1 MYKIQLAYKMKLR
14 DIDKKTYKTLR
25 YITKLSKNLYNEAV
39 YLERS
44 AYQEL
49 VKLNKDRKKSLTNR
63 NMVQI
68 LSDIVLPNVSPGKLT
83 DIQRIHRAWKHKL
96 SNFPADKI
104 DEPFSSFVNY
114 NTLDKVV
121 LSPNY
126 FLLHSA
132 SSQTILQQV
141 EKNYL
146 SYFRANVIKS
156 KNPPGYLPKDGH
168 FHLTFKSI
176 SKRNTQ
182 MGIFKVPFSR
192 DFTKLTSLKR
202 GLSTDIQ
209 IKLPDKFKDTDKYQI
224 NQIKLIPKSNAR
236 YFELCI
242 IYTTSCEKIKDL
254 DKNQYLGIDLGLN
267 NLMSCISTIGS
278 PFIISGRKL
287 KSYNQ
292 WYNKEIARLKSISD
306 LNPKSPKITNKMDNI
321 IQKRNNRVEDY
332 IRKSTRMVINYCIE
346 NKIGN
351 IVVGYNKDFKRN
363 INIGKRNNQS
373 FVQIPLFKIRQ
384 KLKYLCEYYG
394 INYKEQE
401 ESYTSK
407 SSFLSQDPIPEYKD
421 IPKKGT
427 IEYIIYNSATNKDN
441 QTLFSGTRICRGL
454 YKDQIQNQI
463 LNADINGAANI
474 LRKSTYN
481 NKEVYNNIRK
491 TILEYPKV
499 LKVA

>member
-1 MYKIQLAYKMKLR
+1 MDKIQLTYKMKLR
-14 DIDKKTYKTLR
+14 NINKKTYKTLQ

-49 VKLNKDRKKSLTNR
+49 LRLNKDRENKLINMEMVKIISGINIPNR
-63 NMVQI
+63 PPKY
-68 LSDIVLPNVSPGKLT
+68 LSEKE
-83 DIQRIHRAWKHKL
+83 RIYLAWKYKL
-96 SNFPADKI
+96 SNFPVDKMG
-104 DEPFSSFVNY
+104 DPFSSFINY
-114 NTLDKVV
+114 NILDKVV
-121 LSPNY
+121 LSSNY

-132 SSQTILQQV
+132 SSQAILQQV

-146 SYFRANVIKS
+146 SYFRINKIQAK
-156 KNPPGYLPKDGH
+156 KPPYYLPKDGH
-168 FHLTFKSI
+168 FQLTFKI
-176 SKRNTQ
+176 IPTRNTKN
-182 MGIFKVPFSR
+182 GFFTVPFSR
-192 DFTKLTSLKR
+192 DFKKYTHKK

-209 IKLPDKFKDTDKYQI
+209 IKLPDKFKDIGKYQI
-224 NQIKLIPKSNAR
+224 NQIKIIPKSNAR

-267 NLMSCISTIGS
+267 NLMSCVSTTGS

-292 WYNKEIARLKSISD
+292 WYNKETSRLKSISD
-306 LNPKSPKITNKMDNI
+306 LNSSSPKVTRKIDNI
-321 IQKRNNRVEDY
+321 IHKRNNRVEDY

-363 INIGKRNNQS
+363 INIGKKNNQS

-407 SSFLSQDPIPEYKD
+407 SSFLSQDPIPNYKD

-441 QTLFSGTRICRGL
+441 QTLFYGTRISRGL
-454 YKDQIQNQI
+454 YKDHNKNLF

-474 LRKSTYN
+474 LRKSTNN
-481 NKEVYNNIRK
+481 NKEIYNNIRK
-491 TILEYPKV
+491 TILVYPKV

>member
-1 MYKIQLAYKMKLR
+1 MKLR
-14 DIDKKTYKTLR
+14 NIDKKTYKTLQ
-25 YITKLSKNLYNEAV
+25 YITKLSKNLYNEAI

-49 VKLNKDRKKSLTNR
+49 AKLNKDRENKLTNTEMIKIISGI
-63 NMVQI
+63 NI
-68 LSDIVLPNVSPGKLT
+68 PNKPPKYL
-83 DIQRIHRAWKHKL
+83 IEKERIYLAWKYKL
-96 SNFPADKI
+96 SKFPDDKMN
-104 DEPFSSFVNY
+104 EPFSSFVNY
-114 NTLDKVV
+114 NILDKVV
-121 LSPNY
+121 LSSNY
-126 FLLHSA
+126 FLLYSA
-132 SSQTILQQV
+132 SSQSVLQQV

-146 SYFRANVIKS
+146 SYFKINKIQTK
-156 KNPPGYLPKDGH
+156 KPPHYLQKDEY
-168 FHLTFKSI
+168 FQVTYKSI
-176 SKRNTQ
+176 SKKNCEK
-182 MGIFKVPFSR
+182 GIFKVLFST
-192 DFTKLTSLKR
+192 DFKKYASKKR
-202 GLSTDIQ
+202 LSTSIQ
-209 IKLPDKFKDTDKYQI
+209 IKIPDKFKDTNKYQI
-224 NQIKLIPKSNAR
+224 NQIKIIPKSNAR

-242 IYTTSCEKIKDL
+242 IYTTSCDKIKDL
-254 DKNQYLGIDLGLN
+254 DKNQYLGIALGLN

-306 LNPKSPKITNKMDNI
+306 LNPNSPKITKKMSNI

-332 IRKSTRMVINYCIE
+332 MRKSVRRVIDYCIK

-363 INIGKRNNQS
+363 INIGKKNNQN
-373 FVQIPLFKIRQ
+373 FVQIPIFKIRQ

-407 SSFLSQDPIPEYKD
+407 SSFLSTDPIPDYKD
-421 IPKKGT
+421 IPKKET
-427 IEYIIYNSATNKDN
+427 LEYIIYNSATNKDN
-441 QTLFSGTRICRGL
+441 QTQFSDKRISRGL
-454 YKDQIQNQI
+454 YKDYNQNLI

-474 LRKSTYN
+474 LRKSTEN
-481 NKEVYNNIRK
+481 NKDIYDSIRK
-491 TILEYPKV
+491 TILDYPKV

>member
-1 MYKIQLAYKMKLR
+1 MDKIQLAYKMKLR
-14 DIDKKTYKTLR
+14 NIDKKTYKTLR
-25 YITKLSKNLYNEAV
+25 HVTKLSKNLYNEAI

-49 VKLNKDRKKSLTNR
+49 FNLNSDRENKLTNMEMIKIISGI
-63 NMVQI
+63 NI
-68 LSDIVLPNVSPGKLT
+68 PNKPPGKLT
-83 DIQRIHRAWKHKL
+83 DMQRIYLAWKYKL
-96 SNFPADKI
+96 NNFPSDKMN
-104 DEPFSSFVNY
+104 DPFSSFVNY
-114 NTLDKVV
+114 NILDKVV
-121 LSPNY
+121 LSSNY
-126 FLLHSA
+126 FLLYSV

-146 SYFRANVIKS
+146 SYFSINKIQTK
-156 KNPPGYLPKDGH
+156 KPPYYLSKDGH
-168 FHLTFKSI
+168 FQVTYKSI
-176 SKRNTQ
+176 LKKNCEK
-182 MGIFKVPFSR
+182 GIFKVPFSR
-192 DFTKLTSLKR
+192 DFKKYASKK

-224 NQIKLIPKSNAR
+224 NQIKIIPKSNAR

-242 IYTTSCEKIKDL
+242 IYTTSCEKINDL

-267 NLMSCISTIGS
+267 NLMSCVSTNGS

-306 LNPKSPKITNKMDNI
+306 LNSKSPKITKKMSNI

-332 IRKSTRMVINYCIE
+332 IRKSTRTVINYCIK

-363 INIGKRNNQS
+363 INIGKKNNQS

-427 IEYIIYNSATNKDN
+427 IEYIMYNSISNKDN
-441 QTLFSGTRICRGL
+441 QILFSGTRISRGL
-454 YKDQIQNQI
+454 YKDHKQNLL

-481 NKEVYNNIRK
+481 NKEIYFNIRK
-491 TILEYPKV
+491 TILDYPKV

>member
-1 MYKIQLAYKMKLR
+1 MDKIQLTYKMKLR
-14 DIDKKTYKTLR
+14 NIDKKTYKTLQ
-25 YITKLSKNLYNEAV
+25 YITKLSKNLYNEAI

-49 VKLNKDRKKSLTNR
+49 VKLNKDRKKPLTNR

-68 LSDIVLPNVSPGKLT
+68 LSDVVLPNVPPRKLT
-83 DIQRIHRAWKHKL
+83 GIQRTHLAWKYKL
-96 SNFPADKI
+96 SSFTADKI

-121 LSPNY
+121 LSSNY

-146 SYFRANVIKS
+146 SYFRANAVKS
-156 KNPPGYLPKDGH
+156 KNPPRYLPKDEY
-168 FHLTFKSI
+168 FLLTFKSM

-182 MGIFKVPFSR
+182 KGIFKVPFSR
-192 DFTKLTSLKR
+192 DFTKLASLK
-202 GLSTDIQ
+202 GELSTDIQ
-209 IKLPDKFKDTDKYQI
+209 IKLPDKFKDTDKYKI
-224 NQIKLIPKSNAR
+224 NQIRLIPKNKAR

-242 IYTTSCEKIKDL
+242 IYTTSCNKIEDL
-254 DKNQYLGIDLGLN
+254 DRSQYLSIDLGIN
-267 NLMSCISTIGS
+267 NLMSCVSTTGS

-292 WYNKEIARLKSISD
+292 WYNKEIARLKSIND
-306 LNPKSPKITNKMDNI
+306 LNTKSPNTTKKMSSI

-332 IRKSTRMVINYCIE
+332 IRKSVRIVIDYCIE

-363 INIGKRNNQS
+363 INIGKKNNQN
-373 FVQIPLFKIRQ
+373 FAQIPLYKLRQ

-401 ESYTSK
+401 EYYTSK
-407 SSFLSQDPIPEYKD
+407 SSFLSQDPIPDYKD
-421 IPKKGT
+421 IPKRGT
-427 IEYIIYNSATNKDN
+427 IEYIMYNSITNKDN

-454 YKDQIQNQI
+454 YKDHNQNLL

-474 LRKSTYN
+474 LRKSTFN
-481 NKEVYNNIRK
+481 NKEIYNSIRK
-491 TILEYPKV
+491 TILDYPRV

>member
-1 MYKIQLAYKMKLR
+1 MDKIQLTYKMKLR
-14 DIDKKTYKTLR
+14 NIDKKTYKTLQ
-25 YITKLSKNLYNEAV
+25 YITKLGKNLYNETIF
-39 YLERS
+39 LERS

-49 VKLNKDRKKSLTNR
+49 LRLNKNKENKLTNIEMMKIISGI
-63 NMVQI
+63 NI
-68 LSDIVLPNVSPGKLT
+68 PNKPPKYLSEKE
-83 DIQRIHRAWKHKL
+83 RIYLSWKYKL
-96 SNFPADKI
+96 SNFPVDKMN
-104 DEPFSSFVNY
+104 EPFSSFVNY
-114 NTLDKVV
+114 NILDRVV
-121 LSPNY
+121 LSTNY

-141 EKNYL
+141 DKNYI
-146 SYFRANVIKS
+146 SYFRINKIQTK
-156 KNPPGYLPKDGH
+156 KPPYYLPKNEH
-168 FHLTFKSI
+168 FQVTYKAI
-176 SKRNTQ
+176 PKKNCEK
-182 MGIFKVPFSR
+182 GIFKIPFST
-192 DFTKLTSLKR
+192 DFKKYAFR
-202 GLSTDIQ
+202 KGLPTDIQ
-209 IKLPDKFKDTDKYQI
+209 IKLPDKFKDINKYQI
-224 NQIKLIPKSNAR
+224 NQIKLIPRNKAR

-267 NLMSCISTIGS
+267 NLMSCVSTTGL

-292 WYNKEIARLKSISD
+292 WYNKEISRLKSISD
-306 LNPKSPKITNKMDNI
+306 LNSKSPKITKKMDNI
-321 IQKRNNRVEDY
+321 IQKRNNRTEDY
-332 IRKSTRMVINYCIE
+332 IRKSARVVINYCIE

-351 IVVGYNKDFKRN
+351 IVIGYNKDFKRN

-407 SSFLSQDPIPEYKD
+407 SSFLSQDPIPDYKD

-427 IEYIIYNSATNKDN
+427 LDYIIYNSATNKDN
-441 QTLFSGTRICRGL
+441 QTQFSGKRIIRGL
-454 YKDQIQNQI
+454 YKDYNQGLT

-481 NKEVYNNIRK
+481 KEVYNNIRK
-491 TILEYPKV
+491 TILEYPKI

>member
-1 MYKIQLAYKMKLR
+1 MDKIQLTYKMKLR
-14 DIDKKTYKTLR
+14 NLNKKTYKTLK
-25 YITKLSKNLYNEAV
+25 YVTKLSKNLYNEAI
-39 YLERS
+39 YLERA
-44 AYQEL
+44 AYREL
-49 VKLNKDRKKSLTNR
+49 SDLNSDRENKLTNMEMIKIISDINISNRPPKYLSEKERIYLSWKYKLNN
-63 NMVQI
+63 
-68 LSDIVLPNVSPGKLT
+68 LPV
-83 DIQRIHRAWKHKL
+83 
-96 SNFPADKI
+96 DKMN
-104 DEPFSSFVNY
+104 DPFSSFINY
-114 NTLDKVV
+114 NILDKVV
-121 LSPNY
+121 LSSNY
-126 FLLHSA
+126 FLLYSA
-132 SSQTILQQV
+132 SSQAILQQV

-146 SYFRANVIKS
+146 SYFRTNVIKS

-182 MGIFKVPFSR
+182 NGLFKVPIST
-192 DFTKLTSLKR
+192 DFKKYASKKR
-202 GLSTDIQ
+202 LSTNIQ
-209 IKLPDKFKDTDKYQI
+209 IKIPDKFKDTDKCQI
-224 NQIKLIPKSNAR
+224 NQIKIIPKSNAR

-242 IYTTSCEKIKDL
+242 IYTTSCDKIKDL

-267 NLMSCISTIGS
+267 NLMSCVSTTGS

-306 LNPKSPKITNKMDNI
+306 LNSNSPKITKKMNNI

-351 IVVGYNKDFKRN
+351 IVIGYNKDFKRN

-407 SSFLSQDPIPEYKD
+407 SSFLSQDPISDYKD

-427 IEYIIYNSATNKDN
+427 IEYIIYNSISNKDN
-441 QTLFSGTRICRGL
+441 QTLFSGTRISRGL
-454 YKDQIQNQI
+454 YKDHKQNLL

-474 LRKSTYN
+474 LRKSTDN

-491 TILEYPKV
+491 TILDYPKV

>member
-1 MYKIQLAYKMKLR
+1 MDKIQLTYKMKLR
-14 DIDKKTYKTLR
+14 NIDKRTYKILQ
-25 YITKLSKNLYNEAV
+25 YITKLSKNLYNEAI

-49 VKLNKDRKKSLTNR
+49 SKINKDREKTLTNKD
-63 NMVQI
+63 MAQI
-68 LSDIVLPNVSPGKLT
+68 LSDTTLPNLPPRKLT
-83 DIQRIHRAWKHKL
+83 DTQRIYLAWKYKL
-96 SNFPADKI
+96 SNFPADKMN
-104 DEPFSSFVNY
+104 ESFSSFINY
-114 NTLDKVV
+114 NIFDRVI
-121 LSPNY
+121 LSSNY

-132 SSQTILQQV
+132 SSQAILQQV

-146 SYFRANVIKS
+146 SYFRVNKIKS
-156 KNPPGYLPKDGH
+156 KHPPGYLPKDGY
-168 FHLTFKSI
+168 FQVTFKRI

-182 MGIFKVPFSR
+182 NGFFKVPFST
-192 DFTKLTSLKR
+192 DFKKYASKKKLL
-202 GLSTDIQ
+202 TDIK
-209 IKLPDKFKDTDKYQI
+209 IKLPDKFKDTNRYQI

-242 IYTTSCEKIKDL
+242 IYTTSCEKINDL

-267 NLMSCISTIGS
+267 NLMSCVSTAGS

-306 LNPKSPKITNKMDNI
+306 LNPKSPKITKKMNNI

-332 IRKSTRMVINYCIE
+332 MRKSARIIINYCIE

-363 INIGKRNNQS
+363 INIGKKNNQN
-373 FVQIPLFKIRQ
+373 FVQIPLYKLRQ

-407 SSFLSQDPIPEYKD
+407 SSFLSQDPIPDYKN

-427 IEYIIYNSATNKDN
+427 IEYIIYNSVTNKDN

-454 YKDQIQNQI
+454 YKDHNQNLC

-474 LRKSTYN
+474 LRKSVFN
-481 NKEVYNNIRK
+481 NKEVCNSIRK
-491 TILEYPKV
+491 TILDYPKV

>member
-1 MYKIQLAYKMKLR
+1 MDKIQLTYKMKLR
-14 DIDKKTYKTLR
+14 NIDKKTYKTLQ
-25 YITKLSKNLYNEAV
+25 YITKLSKNLYNEAI

-44 AYQEL
+44 LYKEL
-49 VKLNKDRKKSLTNR
+49 SSLNSGRENKLTNIE
-63 NMVQI
+63 MVKI
-68 LSDIVLPNVSPGKLT
+68 ISGINIPNKPPKYLSEKE
-83 DIQRIHRAWKHKL
+83 RIYLAWKYKL
-96 SNFPADKI
+96 SNFPADKMN
-104 DEPFSSFVNY
+104 EPFSSFVNY
-114 NTLDKVV
+114 NILDKVV
-121 LSPNY
+121 LSSNY
-126 FLLHSA
+126 FLLYSV
-132 SSQTILQQV
+132 SSQAVLQQV

-146 SYFRANVIKS
+146 SYFRTNKIKT
-156 KNPPGYLPKDGH
+156 KKPPYYLPKDGH
-168 FHLTFKSI
+168 FQLTFKRI

-182 MGIFKVPFSR
+182 NGLFKVPVST
-192 DFTKLTSLKR
+192 DFKKYAPKKR
-202 GLSTDIQ
+202 LLIDIQ
-209 IKLPDKFKDTDKYQI
+209 IKLPDKFKDANKYQI
-224 NQIKLIPKSNAR
+224 NQIKIIPKNNAR

-242 IYTTSCEKIKDL
+242 IYTTSCEKINYL

-267 NLMSCISTIGS
+267 NLMSCISTTGS

-306 LNPKSPKITNKMDNI
+306 LNSNSPKITKKMNNI

-332 IRKSTRMVINYCIE
+332 MRKSARMVINYCIE

-363 INIGKRNNQS
+363 INIGKKNNQN

-407 SSFLSQDPIPEYKD
+407 SSFLSQDPIPDYKD

-427 IEYIIYNSATNKDN
+427 IEYIIYNSISNKDN
-441 QTLFSGTRICRGL
+441 QTLFSGTRISRGL
-454 YKDQIQNQI
+454 YKDHNKNLF

-474 LRKSTYN
+474 LRKSTN
-481 NKEVYNNIRK
+481 NKEVYNSIRK

>member
-1 MYKIQLAYKMKLR
+1 MSKIQLAYKMKLR
-14 DIDKKTYKTLR
+14 NIDKKTYKALQH
-25 YITKLSKNLYNEAV
+25 ITKLSKNLYNEAV

-44 AYQEL
+44 AYKEL
-49 VKLNKDRKKSLTNR
+49 AKLNKDREKALTNKD
-63 NMVQI
+63 MAEI
-68 LSDIVLPNVSPGKLT
+68 LLDIVSPNLPPRKLT
-83 DIQRIHRAWKHKL
+83 DKQRIYLAWRYKL
-96 SNFPADKI
+96 SNFPSDKI
-104 DEPFSSFVNY
+104 GDPFSSFLNY
-114 NTLDKVV
+114 NILDKVV
-121 LSPNY
+121 LSSNY
-126 FLLHSA
+126 FLLYSA
-132 SSQTILQQV
+132 SSQSILQQV

-146 SYFRANVIKS
+146 SYFKTNKIQTK
-156 KNPPGYLPKDGH
+156 KPPYYLPKDGY
-168 FHLTFKSI
+168 FQITYKSI
-176 SKRNTQ
+176 PKKNCEK
-182 MGIFKVPFSR
+182 GIFKVPFSS
-192 DFTKLTSLKR
+192 DFKKYASKKR
-202 GLSTDIQ
+202 LLTDIQ
-209 IKLPDKFKDTDKYQI
+209 IKLPDKFKDTDKYRI

-242 IYTTSCEKIKDL
+242 IYTTSCEKIEDL

-267 NLMSCISTIGS
+267 NLMSCVSTTGS

-306 LNPKSPKITNKMDNI
+306 LNSKSPKITKKMDNI

-332 IRKSTRMVINYCIE
+332 MRKSVRIVINYCIE

-363 INIGKRNNQS
+363 INIGKKNNQN

-427 IEYIIYNSATNKDN
+427 IEYIMYNSITNKDN
-441 QTLFSGTRICRGL
+441 QTIFSGTRISRGL
-454 YKDQIQNQI
+454 YKDYNQNLF

-481 NKEVYNNIRK
+481 NKEVYNNVRK
-491 TILEYPKV
+491 TILDYPKV